1 MSDFQIPD
9 SNDYVNQ
16 VTLNLLISKAQLQ
29 KLNKKMNKETKD
41 ETQCYDKARIL
52 ELFTK
57 IMNNERPD
65 DLLEDVKMCFDAFI
79 EKCIYYI
86 DVHDKNMIIDQ
97 ERNQVE
103 EVEEGEVEEEE
114 EEEVVEKVN
123 WFTQNYKINQVF
135 PRKKETII

>member
-41 ETQCYDKARIL
+41 ETQSYDKVRIL